1 MCEAS
6 ARRLCPRVYVYDPGT
21 QCPSLPDGA
30 IALPQ
35 HALAAFGD
43 GSHPT
48 TRLCAGAVDVMMQRS
63 RPRAVLDVGTGTG
76 ILARIA
82 RARGALSV
90 VATDIDPAAL
100 ASATHNAA
108 LDGHAVAI
116 EVADAPPDRWGP
128 RFGLVVANIL
138 EGPLCGMAAAMT
150 AALAPGGT
158 LLLSGFTP
166 AQNPALRVAF
176 AGLEF
181 VSASTLA
188 GWSLLMLRRQG

>member
-21 QCPSLPDGA
+21 RPPSLPDGA

-138 EGPLCGMAAAMT
+138 EGPLCGMAAALT